1 MSQQISTDVIIIGGG
16 VAGLWLNARLHQ
28 LGYST
33 LLIENNT
40 LGGGQSVKSQG
51 IIHGGT
57 KYALNGALTSASEAI
72 SGMPKRWRDCL
83 AGQGEL
89 DLTGVNILSNYHY
102 LWSPGSIAG
111 NLMSFFA
118 SKALQARVKQ
128 VKNDELP
135 LALQNEKFKGKAYQL
150 DELVFNVPSVIER
163 LVKLS
168 GNRVLAAKDLVLL
181 DSSKDKVVIKA
192 DDFTIE
198 AQQLV
203 LAAGEGTEDILKH
216 FKLTKPAMQIRPLHM
231 VMVKSANIKPLY
243 AHCLGVGVK
252 PRLTVTTHYHKD
264 GTPVWYLGGDLA
276 EAAGV
281 AREEQQQINFAKAE
295 LTKLIPWIDL
305 TNAQWATLRVNRA
318 EPAQNNLMRPDS
330 AFIVEQQPIIT
341 GWPTKLALAPDFAD
355 QCIQRLTK
363 NNIKPR
369 YQQPLPEL
377 PKPMLASTAW
387 DDLLP

>member
-1 MSQQISTDVIIIGGG
+1 MSQQISTDVVIIGGG

-57 KYALNGALTSASEAI
+57 KYALSGALTGASEAI

-89 DLTGVNILSNYHY
+89 DLSAVNVLSNYHY

-128 VKNDELP
+128 VKNNELP

-150 DELVFNVPSVIER
+150 DELVFDVPSVIRR
-163 LVKLS
+163 LVELS
-168 GNRVLAAKDLVLL
+168 GNRVLAAKELTLV
-181 DSSKDKVVIKA
+181 DSTKDKVTLKA
-192 DDFTIE
+192 DDFILE

-203 LAAGEGTEDILKH
+203 LAAGEGTEQILKH
-216 FKLTKPAMQIRPLHM
+216 FNLTKPTMQTRPLHM

-243 AHCLGVGVK
+243 AHCLGAGIK
-252 PRLTVTTHYHKD
+252 PRVTVTTHYHKD
-264 GTPVWYLGGDLA
+264 GTPVWYIGGELA

-281 AREEQQQINFAKAE
+281 VRDEQEQISFAKAE
-295 LTKLIPWIDL
+295 LAKLIPWIDL
-305 TNAQWATLRVNRA
+305 TNAEWATLRVNRA
-318 EPAQNNLMRPDS
+318 EPAQNNLMRPDN
-330 AFIVEQQPIIT
+330 AFIAEQQPIIV

-355 QCIQRLTK
+355 QCIQCLTK
-363 NNIKPR
+363 NGIEPR
-369 YQQPLPEL
+369 YKQQLPEL
-377 PKPMLASTAW
+377 PKPAIANSAW
-387 DDLLP
+387 DSLLP